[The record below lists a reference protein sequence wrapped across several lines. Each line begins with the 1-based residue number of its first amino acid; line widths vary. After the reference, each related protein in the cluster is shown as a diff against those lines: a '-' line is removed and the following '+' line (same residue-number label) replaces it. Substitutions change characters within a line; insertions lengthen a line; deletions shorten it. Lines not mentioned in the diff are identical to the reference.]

1 MRSTPYCST
10 TRASRDRRP
19 PRRGSVSPAA
29 MPPAGRHASRSD
41 PAGHGSGVPGIA
53 WLRPRVDVAIGA
65 LCPSADADAGDWDRT
80 RRPCPCAC
88 LRPRPDHRRGPSL
101 PSRCSSR
108 RSAVLRPPRTPAAPR
123 SLSPL
128 AYTSRAA
135 LTRAAQTGLS
145 CSVRLRARVLRPV
158 PRRDPPRA
166 LRTGA
171 QQTWPSPRHDRLGS
185 RVVTL
190 SRLQASR

>member
-1 MRSTPYCST
+1 
-10 TRASRDRRP
+10 
-19 PRRGSVSPAA
+19 
-29 MPPAGRHASRSD
+29 MPPGGRHASRSD
-41 PAGHGSGVPGIA
+41 PVGHGSGAPGIA
-53 WLRPRVDVAIGA
+53 WLRPTVDVAIGA
-65 LCPSADADAGDWDRT
+65 RCPSADADAGDWDRT

-88 LRPRPDHRRGPSL
+88 LRPRPDPRRGPSL

-123 SLSPL
+123 SFSPL
-128 AYTSRAA
+128 AYTRRAA
-135 LTRAAQTGLS
+135 PTRAAQTGLS

-158 PRRDPPRA
+158 PRRDPRRV
-166 LRTGA
+166 LRTDA